1 MKKRWL
7 AMLMALVLL
16 LTAAGCSQPA
26 QETEAGTEEQE
37 TASQAETQQG
47 EAESR
52 DEQTQ
57 VVIVGAGG
65 AGMAAAI
72 EATDQGLEVIL
83 LEKLSL
89 IGGTTAMASTAYNAG
104 GMRLQL
110 EADPPYT
117 ADDAYRDWVGDG
129 EDDPFL
135 RLLADRSGATGDWLV
150 DMGADLGQFNGKQV
164 MTSDGSALGSMLVTV
179 LGDNVSSRGID
190 LRTGTRA
197 TELTVDENGR
207 VTGVLAED
215 KEGVYTIYADA
226 VILATGGFASN
237 PEMVD
242 EYTPQWS
249 GYPSTASV
257 GATGDGITMGL
268 AVGAALDDMDNA
280 GPQSVAYDT
289 GSGAVSLTNVR
300 YNGAILVNSDGV
312 RFTSESGP
320 SMPIATAITEQEGG
334 YAYLIF
340 DQASVDNAA
349 LMQDYKDRG
358 YFTEAETVEELAE
371 ALGIDAEALAQ
382 TVENYHT
389 VYDTGVDEEFGRNNH
404 IFSRLDQAPYYGVKI
419 SPANQTTYGG
429 LLIDLETHV
438 LREDGTV
445 IEGLYAAGE
454 VAACRG
460 SGTSIA
466 LVLGKLAGE
475 VVAEEVG
482 AGD

>member
-1 MKKRWL
+1 
-7 AMLMALVLL
+7 
-16 LTAAGCSQPA
+16 
-26 QETEAGTEEQE
+26 
-37 TASQAETQQG
+37 
-47 EAESR
+47 
-52 DEQTQ
+52 
-57 VVIVGAGG
+57 
-65 AGMAAAI
+65 
-72 EATDQGLEVIL
+72 
-83 LEKLSL
+83 
-89 IGGTTAMASTAYNAG
+89 
-104 GMRLQL
+104 
-110 EADPPYT
+110 
-117 ADDAYRDWVGDG
+117 
-129 EDDPFL
+129 
-135 RLLADRSGATGDWLV
+135 
-150 DMGADLGQFNGKQV
+150 
-164 MTSDGSALGSMLVTV
+164 MLVTV

-404 IFSRLDQAPYYGVKI
+404 IFSRCKW
-419 SPANQTTYGG
+419 
-429 LLIDLETHV
+429 
-438 LREDGTV
+438 
-445 IEGLYAAGE
+445 
-454 VAACRG
+454 
-460 SGTSIA
+460 
-466 LVLGKLAGE
+466 
-475 VVAEEVG
+475 
-482 AGD
+482 